1 MTDATPRSS
10 SASDSPSPTDRPYR
24 IAYLG
29 PAGTFTE
36 QAALLFAGDRADFE
50 LLPFS
55 SITASAEA
63 VAHHDAD
70 VAVVPFENSL
80 AGAVGETHDLI
91 IHQLDLKIRDELIIP
106 IEHCLIAAPG
116 ADTSEIDVIYSHP
129 QALGQCQRYLNRRF
143 PQARTEATLSTAQA
157 VGRAVEIGDRVAAI
171 APRRAAQLHEADI
184 LELGIED
191 DHRNATRFVVLDHQ
205 DHKPT
210 GDDRSTILFS
220 TANRPG
226 ALLRAL
232 QHFAD
237 AEINLTRI
245 ESRPA
250 REQLGTY
257 LFLID
262 CDGHRTDPALG
273 NAIERMKPDL
283 EQLRIIGSYPRAT
296 RP

>member
-1 MTDATPRSS
+1 MPDAATAP
-10 SASDSPSPTDRPYR
+10 DR

-29 PAGTFTE
+29 PPGTFTE
-36 QAALLFAGDRADFE
+36 QAAALFAGDRAGADF
-50 LLPFS
+50 LPFP

-63 VAHHDAD
+63 VAQHHADA
-70 VAVVPFENSL
+70 AVVPFENSL

-91 IHQLDLKIRDELIIP
+91 IHQLDLNIRDELVIP
-106 IEHCLIAAPG
+106 IEHCLIVAPE
-116 ADTSEIDVIYSHP
+116 ADVSEIRVIYSHP

-143 PQARTEATLSTAQA
+143 PNVRTEATLSTAQA
-157 VGRAVEIGDRVAAI
+157 VGRAIELGDQTAAI
-171 APRRAAQLHEADI
+171 APRRAAQLHNARI
-184 LELGIED
+184 LERGIED
-191 DHRNATRFVVLDHQ
+191 DHRNATRFVVLAHD
-205 DHKPT
+205 DSEPT
-210 GDDRSTILFS
+210 GDDRTTLLFS

-237 AEINLTRI
+237 ADINLTRI

-250 REQLGTY
+250 RERLGTY

-262 CDGHRTDPALG
+262 CDGHRTDPALA
-273 NAIERMKPDL
+273 NALQRMAPDL
-283 EQLRIIGSYPRAT
+283 EQLRLIGSYPKAP

>member
-1 MTDATPRSS
+1 MSATTDDPIT
-10 SASDSPSPTDRPYR
+10 

-29 PAGTFTE
+29 PPGTFTE
-36 QAALLFAGDRADFE
+36 QAASLCVPTGREAQLT
-50 LLPFS
+50 PYP

-63 VAHHDAD
+63 AAGGLAD
-70 VAVVPFENSL
+70 LAVLPFENSL

-91 IHQLDLKIRDELIIP
+91 IHQLDALAICDEIIIP
-106 IEHCLIAAPG
+106 IEHCLITARG
-116 ADTSEIDVIYSHP
+116 ADTSRIDAIYSHP
-129 QALGQCQRYLNRRF
+129 QALGQCQRYLQRRF
-143 PQARTEATLSTAQA
+143 PEARTEATLSTSQA
-157 VGRAVEIGDRVAAI
+157 VGRAVELGDRTAAI
-171 APRRAAQLHEADI
+171 APRRAAALHDAVI
-184 LELGIED
+184 LEVGIED
-191 DHRNATRFVVLDHQ
+191 DHRNATRFVVLAARDHE
-205 DHKPT
+205 PT

-237 AEINLTRI
+237 ADINLTRI

-250 REQLGTY
+250 RERLGTY

-262 CDGHRTDPALG
+262 CDGHRTDSALSG
-273 NAIERMKPDL
+273 ALERIAA
-283 EQLRIIGSYPRAT
+283 EVERLRIIGSYPKAP

>member
-1 MTDATPRSS
+1 MTDPAT
-10 SASDSPSPTDRPYR
+10 APTR

-36 QAALLFAGDRADFE
+36 QAAVLFAGDNARSDII
-50 LLPFS
+50 PYS

-63 VAHHDAD
+63 VARREAD

-91 IHQLDLKIRDELIIP
+91 IHQLDLVIRDELVIP
-106 IEHCLIAAPG
+106 IEHCLIVAPD
-116 ADTSEIDVIYSHP
+116 ADISEIRVIYSHP

-143 PQARTEATLSTAQA
+143 PDARTEATLSTAQA
-157 VGRAVEIGDRVAAI
+157 VTRAVELGDQVAAI
-171 APRRAAQLHEADI
+171 APRRAAHLHDARI
-184 LELGIED
+184 LEFGIED
-191 DHRNATRFVVLDHQ
+191 DHRNATRFVVLAHQ
-205 DHKPT
+205 DHEPT

-226 ALLRAL
+226 ALLRVL

-237 AEINLTRI
+237 AGINLTRI

-250 REQLGTY
+250 RERLGTY

-262 CDGHRTDPALG
+262 CDGHRSDPAL
-273 NAIERMKPDL
+273 ADALQRMDPDL
-283 EQLRIIGSYPRAT
+283 EQLRIIGSYPKAP

>member
-1 MTDATPRSS
+1 MSNA
-10 SASDSPSPTDRPYR
+10 SPSPNR

-36 QAALLFAGDRADFE
+36 QAAALFAGE
-50 LLPFS
+50 STSSNLMPFP

-63 VAHHDAD
+63 VAHRDAD

-91 IHQLDLKIRDELIIP
+91 IHQLDLYIRDELVIP
-106 IEHCLIAAPG
+106 IEHCLIAAPN
-116 ADTSEIDVIYSHP
+116 ADISDLQVIYSHP
-129 QALGQCQRYLNRRF
+129 QALGQCQRYLSRRF
-143 PQARTEATLSTAQA
+143 PRTRTEATLSTAQA
-157 VGRAVEIGDRVAAI
+157 VARAVELGDQVAAI
-171 APRRAAQLHEADI
+171 APRRAAQLHDAQI
-184 LELGIED
+184 LEFGIED
-191 DHRNATRFVVLDHQ
+191 DHRNATRFVVLAHEDHS
-205 DHKPT
+205 PT

-226 ALLRAL
+226 ALLRVL

-237 AEINLTRI
+237 ADINLTRI

-250 REQLGTY
+250 RERLGTY

-262 CDGHRTDPALG
+262 CDGHRTDPAL
-273 NAIERMKPDL
+273 ALALEHMEPDL
-283 EQLRIIGSYPRAT
+283 EQLRIIGSYPRAP

>member
-1 MTDATPRSS
+1 MSNV
-10 SASDSPSPTDRPYR
+10 SAKPSR

-29 PAGTFTE
+29 PAGTFSE
-36 QAALLFAGDRADFE
+36 QAAVLFDGE
-50 LLPFS
+50 NTSSSLIPFP

-91 IHQLDLKIRDELIIP
+91 IHQLDLRIRDELVIP
-106 IEHCLIAAPG
+106 IEHCLIVAPR
-116 ADTSEIDVIYSHP
+116 ADISDIQVIYSHP

-143 PQARTEATLSTAQA
+143 PHTRTEATLSTAQA
-157 VGRAVEIGDRVAAI
+157 VARAVELGDQVAAI
-171 APRRAAQLHEADI
+171 APRRAAQLHDAQI
-184 LELGIED
+184 LEFGIED
-191 DHRNATRFVVLDHQ
+191 DHRNATRFVVLAHEDHE
-205 DHKPT
+205 PT

-226 ALLRAL
+226 ALLRVL
-232 QHFAD
+232 QHFAK
-237 AEINLTRI
+237 ANINLTRI

-250 REQLGTY
+250 RERLGTY

-262 CDGHRTDPALG
+262 CDGHRTDPALA
-273 NAIERMKPDL
+273 NALTHMEPDL
-283 EQLRIIGSYPRAT
+283 EQLRIIGSYPRAP

>member
-1 MTDATPRSS
+1 MP
-10 SASDSPSPTDRPYR
+10 DSNTGPLN

-29 PAGTFTE
+29 PPGTFTE
-36 QAALLFAGDRADFE
+36 QAAVLFAGQHSDSTFT
-50 LLPFS
+50 PHS

-63 VAHHDAD
+63 VARSEAD
-70 VAVVPFENSL
+70 VAILPFENSL

-91 IHQLDLKIRDELIIP
+91 IHQLDLFIRDELVIP
-106 IEHCLIAAPG
+106 IEHCLIVASG
-116 ADTSEIDVIYSHP
+116 ADISDIHVIYSHP

-143 PQARTEATLSTAQA
+143 PNARTEATLSTTQA
-157 VGRAVEIGDRVAAI
+157 VGRAVELGDHVAAI
-171 APRRAAQLHEADI
+171 APRRAAHLHEAQI
-184 LELGIED
+184 IEFGIED
-191 DHRNATRFVVLDHQ
+191 DHRNATRFVVVAHEDHE
-205 DHKPT
+205 PT

-226 ALLRAL
+226 ALLRVL

-237 AEINLTRI
+237 ADINLTRI

-250 REQLGTY
+250 RERLGTY

-262 CDGHRTDPALG
+262 CDGHRTDPGLANALQHM
-273 NAIERMKPDL
+273 EPDL
-283 EQLRIIGSYPRAT
+283 ERLRIIGSYPRAP